1 MTTAT
6 IGTSA
11 TTRDGFLYL
20 GDTTDTGAAS
30 VANGLTLVIAEDGSC
45 AVHLIDKGR
54 THDVMA
60 TVEGDASVTS
70 FLTRL
75 ATAMETVEAD
85 HRAHLNS

>member
-6 IGTSA
+6 ISTSA

-20 GDTTDTGAAS
+20 GDDTDTGAAAL
-30 VANGLTLVIAEDGSC
+30 ANGLTLIIAEDGSC

-54 THDVMA
+54 TRDVVA
-60 TVEGDASVTS
+60 TVEGDVSVS
-70 FLTRL
+70 DFLTRL
-75 ATAMETVEAD
+75 TTAMEAVEAD